1 MSPLDGS
8 TLIYKTFVLPF
19 FYKNQ
24 GAIDNVLNRGKAA
37 FSNLADEGS
46 SLKHNSWT
54 LFFYSRKVQ
63 LQISSHYNLLLVLNY
78 DRLQDRLLTIIL
90 FQPVITWAFQTTR
103 NATIGH

>member
-46 SLKHNSWT
+46 SLKHNFDYY
-54 LFFYSRKVQ
+54 LEP
-63 LQISSHYNLLLVLNY
+63 SSSIFVKCSYRYL
-78 DRLQDRLLTIIL
+78 
-90 FQPVITWAFQTTR
+90 VITTYY
-103 NATIGH
+103 